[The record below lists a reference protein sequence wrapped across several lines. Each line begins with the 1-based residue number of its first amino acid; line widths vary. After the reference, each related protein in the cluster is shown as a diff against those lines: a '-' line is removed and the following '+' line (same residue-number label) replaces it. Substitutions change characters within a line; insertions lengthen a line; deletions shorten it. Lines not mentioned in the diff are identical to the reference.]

1 MRERGFCTSSTLS
14 SGKEWTSIVS
24 FIPVVAVFQ
33 WKGHWFSLARTA
45 YTAKQLLINH
55 VERRGFMPNLRI
67 FVKIIYYLIFCN
79 AHHILFFIISM
90 FIPQIILKQCQKTMH
105 HRLRTVITKCSYIF
119 LHTSISCSVFNPSL
133 EQWAESWALMFQ
145 CMGFV
150 LLRLWLDTLCVLGG
164 FENVCQHLCWSISQ
178 VLQTIIMS
186 RNTYCPG
193 WYHQVLQ
200 GLEMRLNSLNNQPF
214 LHLLYHDNM

>member
-1 MRERGFCTSSTLS
+1 ML
-14 SGKEWTSIVS
+14 
-24 FIPVVAVFQ
+24 
-33 WKGHWFSLARTA
+33 
-45 YTAKQLLINH
+45 
-55 VERRGFMPNLRI
+55 
-67 FVKIIYYLIFCN
+67 
-79 AHHILFFIISM
+79 IISSFFYNKYVYSSNNSQPM
-90 FIPQIILKQCQKTMH
+90 LKKLIHRRYTH

-164 FENVCQHLCWSISQ
+164 FENVCQHLYWSISQ

-186 RNTYCPG
+186 RNTYRPG
-193 WYHQVLQ
+193 RYYQVLQ